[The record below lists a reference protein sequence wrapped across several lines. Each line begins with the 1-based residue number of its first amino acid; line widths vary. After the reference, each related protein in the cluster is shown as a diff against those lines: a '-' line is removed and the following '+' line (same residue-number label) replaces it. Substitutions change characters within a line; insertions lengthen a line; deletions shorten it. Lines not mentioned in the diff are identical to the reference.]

1 ISKERSMFNS
11 AGKFDDI
18 RRVIT
23 VMASKGIVMPPDS
36 SSGAAKLL
44 KSTIFTHEPEPHE
57 NSSLLTDQFSTALR
71 NCSFILPK
79 LRKVVEAIAKY
90 PYIIDAD
97 LRYTFSKLVYPYYMG
112 DHDEPLVSDRDV
124 SRPGQLRLA
133 DR

>member
-1 ISKERSMFNS
+1 MGTKKIINRIDMLAGVTLHLYFFAVKSPLISKERSMFNS

-71 NCSFILPK
+71 NCSFILPELCTWTSMPCSLLYLK
-79 LRKVVEAIAKY
+79 
-90 PYIIDAD
+90 
-97 LRYTFSKLVYPYYMG
+97 T
-112 DHDEPLVSDRDV
+112 PLLSA
-124 SRPGQLRLA
+124 GT
-133 DR
+133 